1 MKTLSSRNR
10 RILIVDDN
18 EDIHHDFRRILEP
31 GTNTSELAALDEMEA
46 SLFGAAP
53 AAPQLPTF
61 ELTSAYQGAEALA
74 KVRKSLEDGAPYAL
88 AFIDVRMPPGW
99 DGVETLTRL
108 WKEDPHLLA
117 VICSAYSDYS
127 WESLSARLGQ
137 TDRILILKKPFDP
150 GEVRQMACAL
160 IEKWNHLHA
169 SQRAEQAPR
178 GSELLLAL
186 TDDILLMPLI
196 GRLDAERIQ
205 QVQETLVEGVSSR
218 PARFA
223 ILDVT
228 GVSDLGTE
236 QATGLVSAARAARR
250 EGVEIILTGVRPEVA
265 QALTEHEHALAGV
278 TTHLTLK
285 SGFAFAMAKS

>member
-1 MKTLSSRNR
+1 MNATLSRNR

-18 EDIHHDFRRILEP
+18 EDIHHDFRRILGP
-31 GTNTSELAALDEMEA
+31 GTHTTEQDALDEMEA

-53 AAPQLPTF
+53 AAPKPPTF

-74 KVRKSLEDGAPYAL
+74 KVRLSLEAGTPYAL

-108 WKEDPHLLA
+108 WQEDPRLLA

-150 GEVRQMACAL
+150 SEVRQMACTLA
-160 IEKWNHLHA
+160 EKWNHLHA
-169 SQRAEQAPR
+169 HPHAAQAPR
-178 GSELLLAL
+178 SSDVLLSL
-186 TDDILLMPLI
+186 TDDILLMPLM
-196 GRLDAERIQ
+196 GQLDEERLQ
-205 QVQETLVEGVSSR
+205 HVQATLEEGVSR
-218 PARFA
+218 QQTRFA

-250 EGVEIILTGVRPEVA
+250 KGVEIALTGLRPELA
-265 QALTEHEHALAGV
+265 RALTEREQDLAGV
-278 TTHLTLK
+278 TTHPTLK
-285 SGFAFAMAKS
+285 SGVALARGKR

>member
-1 MKTLSSRNR
+1 MSASFHRNR

-31 GTNTSELAALDEMEA
+31 GTNTSELDEMEA
-46 SLFGAAP
+46 SLFGVAP
-53 AAPQLPTF
+53 AAAPKPPVF

-74 KVRKSLEDGAPYAL
+74 KVCKALEEGTPYAL

-99 DGVETLTRL
+99 DGIETLTRL

-127 WESLSARLGQ
+127 WEDLSARLGQ
-137 TDRILILKKPFDP
+137 TDRMLILKKPFDP

-160 IEKWNHLHA
+160 IEKWNHRHA
-169 SQRAEQAPR
+169 SGRSGQEPP
-178 GSELLLAL
+178 GTELLLPL

-196 GRLDAERIQ
+196 GRLDAERLQ
-205 QVQETLVEGVSSR
+205 HVRETLVEGVSSQR
-218 PARFA
+218 ARFA

-228 GVSDLGTE
+228 GVTDLDIE
-236 QATGLVSAARAARR
+236 QATALVSAVQAARR
-250 EGVEIILTGVRPEVA
+250 EGVEFILTGVRPELA
-265 QALTEHEHALAGV
+265 RALPEGGQRLAGV

-285 SGFAFAMAKS
+285 SGVAFALGRS